1 MKDNISWLR
10 SEKTTVMT
18 KQFENALII
27 FIKNPEEGKVK
38 TRLAKTIGS
47 SGALNIYKKLL
58 NLTLQSA
65 LEIPVSRQLWY
76 SSYIDYEDEWGQAHF
91 GKFLQEGDDLGVRMK
106 KAFAQAFDEGFEK
119 VVIIGSDCPDVT
131 PEILQQAF
139 SQLDEKPVVIGPARD
154 GGYYLLGMR
163 YFIPSLFLDKNW
175 STKRV
180 YSQTTETLNQLNV
193 EFEVLPELNDI
204 DTEEDLKK
212 STVLNDKLTN

>member
-1 MKDNISWLR
+1 MKDDISWLQ
-10 SEKTTVMT
+10 SDNTTVMT
-18 KQFENALII
+18 KQFESALII
-27 FIKNPEEGKVK
+27 FIKNPEDGKVK

-47 SGALNIYKKLL
+47 TGALNIYKKLL
-58 NLTLQSA
+58 HLTLQSA
-65 LEIPVSRQLWY
+65 IKIPVSRQLWY
-76 SSYIDYEDEWGQAHF
+76 SSYIDYEDAWDQEKF

-139 SQLDEKPVVIGPARD
+139 SYLDEKPVVIGPAHD

-163 YFIPSLFLDKNW
+163 YFIPSLFLDKSW

-180 YSQTTETLNQLNV
+180 YTQTIETLKQLNV
-193 EFEVLPELNDI
+193 KFEVLPKLNDI

-212 STVLNDKLTN
+212 STVFNDKLID